1 MSDFNIL
8 VQMQNRYENEN
19 DKTTAQIAQLL
30 LQTCPQF
37 NELTLE
43 PEFLR
48 YMINNSWLEYIPQ
61 MSPWVLQA
69 FMATYEKIQVLCQ
82 DNGNLYALLD
92 EARQEVSDAECRLQE
107 LTEAQNG

>member
-8 VQMQNRYENEN
+8 VEMQNRYESES
-19 DKTTAQIAQLL
+19 DKTAAQIAQLL
-30 LQTCPQF
+30 RQTCPQF

-48 YMINNSWLEYIPQ
+48 YMVNNSWLEYIPQ

-69 FMATYEKIQVLCQ
+69 FISVWDDGRYQRQENAQLH
-82 DNGNLYALLD
+82 ALLD
-92 EARQEVSDAECRLQE
+92 ETRQELMG
-107 LTEAQNG
+107 AQNG